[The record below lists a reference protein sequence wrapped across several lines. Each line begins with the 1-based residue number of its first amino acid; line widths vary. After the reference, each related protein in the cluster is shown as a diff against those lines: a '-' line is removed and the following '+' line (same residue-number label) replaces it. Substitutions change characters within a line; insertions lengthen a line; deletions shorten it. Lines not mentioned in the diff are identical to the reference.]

1 MINKIKSYFKRLW
14 KAIWASTE
22 LDERAIAAIKEAKS
36 RVKMMKL
43 ELEDVRKAAKNAF
56 EQSKDV
62 VEAAKGKK
70 RRGRKPHYKN
80 KKRKPKTNNNSKK

>member
-43 ELEDVRKAAKNAF
+43 ELADVKNALKNAAN
-56 EQSKDV
+56 QSKDV
-62 VEAAKGKK
+62 FDAAKGKK
-70 RRGRKPHYKN
+70 RRGRKPHYKKRNNN
-80 KKRKPKTNNNSKK
+80 KK